1 MVYRDTS
8 LDKTLSR
15 RVNVTGSER
24 YVLIDDLDTRINYS
38 IYFEQYGGCAKN
50 QTSEPVFVV
59 MGENGKKCYSCA
71 LVQYAFAL
79 FLEGGGAERSSS
91 LLSFFSLIA
100 FPAPI
105 PFFLTFLPLSLFLYL
120 NITHCCVFPPISPV
134 SHPSRIPT
142 PPSLSSS
149 APYSSRH
156 RSSRAPRPCPPPL
169 FSFLNFFFQTCCGEQ
184 AFHLGEVVII
194 KFFLLMAVTAYLQ
207 QFSLFKHAFVFQI
220 L

>member
-1 MVYRDTS
+1 MVDALRI
-8 LDKTLSR
+8 R
-15 RVNVTGSER
+15 RVNQSLWLWERMVRNVT
-24 YVLIDDLDTRINYS
+24 
-38 IYFEQYGGCAKN
+38 
-50 QTSEPVFVV
+50 VV
-59 MGENGKKCYSCA
+59 HLYNMRS
-71 LVQYAFAL
+71 L
-79 FLEGGGAERSSS
+79 FFWRGGGAERSSS

-220 L
+220 LWSHQKIFQYVF